1 LKILLTCTA
10 LALAAGI
17 ASAAPDSAAS
27 AVPGSA
33 ASAASGAVSSGDAA
47 SFRAD
52 FSSILDRY
60 ETVFQRRANARGL
73 KAVGEARQAL
83 KGVSDDQ
90 FARVFG
96 KMGRPDLGL
105 ALEAAQRLET
115 ATPDRPSGGPA
126 PLTPGFPNAPDIL
139 GDCDNIVHDS
149 SFTFGA
155 LVAFQVLRTVLAA
168 AEFACL
174 ETVVIL
180 GEGGNG
186 SAVCIPF
193 AIAQDV
199 AAIPWELA
207 DFCGGEEDS
216 ALAQGS
222 YDRLEHIHSD
232 LEAARA
238 DVISNSNDNR
248 VLIVNNDNANRTLI
262 IDNDN
267 TNRTLIINNDNA
279 NRDLIM
285 GDIRGLACDLMRLI
299 NTPEGQRSS
308 ANAACV
314 GQPQYPYNFPEHP

>member
-1 LKILLTCTA
+1 
-10 LALAAGI
+10 
-17 ASAAPDSAAS
+17 
-27 AVPGSA
+27 
-33 ASAASGAVSSGDAA
+33 
-47 SFRAD
+47 
-52 FSSILDRY
+52 
-60 ETVFQRRANARGL
+60 VFQRRANTRGL

-83 KGVSDDQ
+83 KSVSDDQ
-90 FARVFG
+90 FAKVFA
-96 KMGRPDLGL
+96 KMGRPDLEL
-105 ALEAAQRLET
+105 ALQAAQRLEN
-115 ATPDRPSGGPA
+115 ATPDRTSGGGA
-126 PLTPGFPNAPDIL
+126 SLTPGFPNAPDIL
-139 GDCDNIVHDS
+139 GDCDNIEHDS
-149 SFTFGA
+149 AFTFGA

-174 ETVVIL
+174 EVVVIL

-199 AAIPWELA
+199 AAIPYELA

-232 LEAARA
+232 LDAARTA
-238 DVISNSNDNR
+238 IVNNDNANR
-248 VLIVNNDNANRTLI
+248 VLIVNNDNANRVLI

-267 TNRTLIINNDNA
+267 TNRTLIINNDNT

-314 GQPQYPYNFPEHP
+314 GQPQFPYSFPERP